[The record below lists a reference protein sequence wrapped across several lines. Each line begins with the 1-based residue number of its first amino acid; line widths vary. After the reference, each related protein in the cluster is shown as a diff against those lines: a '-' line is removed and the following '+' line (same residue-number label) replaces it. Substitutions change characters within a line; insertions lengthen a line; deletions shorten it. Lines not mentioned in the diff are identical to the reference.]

1 MNNETDLRY
10 LKLLSKQYPTIDEAC
25 TEVINLQAILNLPK
39 GTEHF
44 LSDIHGEDEA
54 FSHVLRNASGVIKR
68 KITDLY
74 GKTLEQKDINSL
86 ATLIYYPSRKL
97 ELIHKEERKLNN
109 WYRITLY
116 RLIEICKYTSSKYTR
131 SKMRKMLPKEF
142 AYIIEELLHEQAGA
156 LDKEDYYNEI
166 INTIINIDK
175 ADEFIIAISNLIQKL
190 VIDRLHIIGDI
201 YDRGPAAEKVMDILL
216 HYHSVDVQWGNHDI
230 LWMGAALG
238 HGACIA
244 TVIRICACYS
254 NLSTLEDGYGINLL
268 PLATFAM
275 EYYPVESCDTFR
287 PNPTSNKVAAENEM
301 RIISQMHKAIAIIQ
315 FKLEG
320 LVIEAHPE
328 FHMNNRL
335 LLNLI
340 DFENKTITMEG
351 HTYSLQSGCFPTID
365 PNNPYKLIPE
375 ELEVIE
381 KLKDS
386 FIKSEKLQT
395 HIDFLIKKGGMYLTF
410 NSNLLYHG
418 CIPLEEDGSFAKF
431 RFEEDGLEYSG
442 KALLDRFD
450 TLVREG
456 YLNTNDIVRQKY
468 ISDIMWYLWLGPIS
482 PLFGKEKMT
491 TFERYFIEYKATHM
505 ENKNPYYDHINDEK
519 VCHMILKEFGLDS
532 TKSHIVN
539 GHVPVISRKG
549 ESPIKANGKLLVI
562 DGGFSRAYQK
572 KTGIA
577 GYTLINNSYGLQL
590 VSHSPFEN
598 TEKAIGEE
606 LDIVSTTMVVESEVL
621 RKHVGDTDIGTELK
635 SSICD
640 LEKLIEAYRKGRIK
654 ENGKSNISK

>member
-1 MNNETDLRY
+1 MKEETDLRY

-74 GKTLEQKDINSL
+74 GKTLEQKDINAL
-86 ATLIYYPSRKL
+86 ATLIYYPNQKL
-97 ELIHKEERKLNN
+97 ELIHNEEKNRYN

-131 SKMRKMLPKEF
+131 SKVRKMLPKEF

-156 LDKEDYYNEI
+156 VDKEEYYNEI
-166 INTIINIDK
+166 INTIININK
-175 ADEFIIAISNLIQKL
+175 ADDFIIAISKLIQQL
-190 VIDRLHIIGDI
+190 AIDRLHILGDI

-216 HYHSVDVQWGNHDI
+216 NYHSVDIQWGNHDI

-238 HGACIA
+238 HEACIA

-254 NLSTLEDGYGINLL
+254 NLSTLEDGYGINLI

-275 EYYPVESCDTFR
+275 EFYPADQCDGFKPKT
-287 PNPTSNKVAAENEM
+287 ADNEPLAKNEI
-301 RIISQMHKAIAIIQ
+301 RIISQMHKAIAMIQ

-320 LVIEAHPE
+320 LLIQAHPE
-328 FHMNNRL
+328 FDMDDRL
-335 LLNLI
+335 LLNRI
-340 DFENKTITMEG
+340 DYQNNTLMLEG
-351 HTYSLQSGCFPTID
+351 VVYPLRNGYFPTID
-365 PNNPYKLIPE
+365 PDHPYQLIPE
-375 ELEVIE
+375 EIEVLE
-381 KLKDS
+381 KLRDS
-386 FIKSEKLQT
+386 FRKSEKLQA
-395 HIDFLIKKGGMYLTF
+395 HMDFLIKKGSMYLTV

-418 CIPLEEDGSFAKF
+418 CIPLNRDGSFAKF
-431 RFEEDGLEYSG
+431 QFDTDGREYSG

-450 TLVREG
+450 TLIREG
-456 YLNTNDIVRQKY
+456 YLNTNDIDQQKY
-468 ISDIMWYLWLGPIS
+468 VSDMIWYLWTGPLS

-491 TFERYFIEYKATHM
+491 TFERYFIEEKSVHT
-505 ENKNPYYDHINDEK
+505 ENKNYYYEQINDEK
-519 VCHMILKEFGLDS
+519 VCQMILEEFGLNPV
-532 TKSHIVN
+532 KSHIIN
-539 GHVPVISRKG
+539 GHVPVITKKG
-549 ESPIKANGKLLVI
+549 ENPIKANGKLLVI
-562 DGGFSRAYQK
+562 DGGFSRAYQE

-577 GYTLINNSYGLQL
+577 GYTLINNSYGLSL

-598 TEKAIGEE
+598 TEKAISEE
-606 LDIVSTTMVVESEVL
+606 KDIVSTTMVVENEVS
-621 RKHVGDTDIGTELK
+621 RKRVGETDIGKDLK
-635 SSICD
+635 ASIHD
-640 LEKLIEAYRKGRIK
+640 LEMLIDAYRKGRIK
-654 ENGKSNISK
+654 ENSKSS